1 MGQTDHANHNPG
13 KARGD
18 AGNEGLDNLELDG
31 LENRTESV
39 SLSKNAVR
47 RLRKNKMAMTAL
59 SVFLLY
65 VLITL
70 GAKWLPF
77 YSFTFQII
85 DHKNLP
91 PSWSQTAGQLWY
103 ERELKLAER
112 YAERQQRPLN
122 DEEKQQLAEIQA
134 QIKNERIEIDGK
146 MVNPHLRR
154 YLLGTDSLGRD
165 ILSRTIYGGRISI
178 SIGLIGALTAVFI
191 GIVVGSIAG
200 FYGGRIDY
208 LLMRFVDVLYGLPY
222 MLLVI
227 VLMAVLGKSILNL
240 YLALALISWLTV
252 SRVVRGQILSLKNA
266 EFVEAARTMGASTP
280 RIIVKHLIPNTL
292 GVIIVFTTL
301 RIPTFILVEAFLS
314 FLGLGVSA
322 PLASWGSLIGEA
334 VPALETYPW
343 QLFVPSFAMTIFLF
357 AINFLGDGLRDAF
370 DPKDA
375 GGSKK
380 A

>member
-13 KARGD
+13 KAPGHD
-18 AGNEGLDNLELDG
+18 ANHAGLDNLELDS

-59 SVFLLY
+59 SVFLFY
-65 VLITL
+65 VIITL

-122 DEEKQQLAEIQA
+122 DKENQA

-191 GIVVGSIAG
+191 GVVVGSIAG

-227 VLMAVLGKSILNL
+227 VLMAVFGRGILNL

-357 AINFLGDGLRDAF
+357 AMNFLGDGLRDAF

-375 GGSKK
+375 GGATGSKK

>member
-1 MGQTDHANHNPG
+1 MGHIDHANHKTG
-13 KARGD
+13 KAPGQD
-18 AGNEGLDNLELDG
+18 SSNAGLDNLDS

-59 SVFLLY
+59 SVFLFY
-65 VLITL
+65 VIITL

-91 PSWSQTAGQLWY
+91 PSWSKTAGQLWY

-122 DEEKQQLAEIQA
+122 AEEKQQLAEIQA
-134 QIKNERIEIDGK
+134 QIKNERIEINGK

-154 YLLGTDSLGRD
+154 YFLGTDSLGRD

-227 VLMAVLGKSILNL
+227 VLMAVFGRGILNL

-357 AINFLGDGLRDAF
+357 AMNFLGDGLRDAF

>member
-1 MGQTDHANHNPG
+1 MGIAKTKMDSSDSQDAQGASQSTLMGQ
-13 KARGD
+13 
-18 AGNEGLDNLELDG
+18 EFE
-31 LENRTESV
+31 TESV
-39 SLSKNAVR
+39 SLSKNALR

-65 VLITL
+65 VVITL
-70 GAKWLPF
+70 GTKLLPF

-91 PSWSQTAGQLWY
+91 PSWSKNAGQLWY

-112 YAERQQRPLN
+112 YAERQQRSLN
-122 DEEKQQLAEIQA
+122 DEEKQQLAEIQE

-146 MVNPHLRR
+146 MVNPHLRH

-227 VLMAVLGKSILNL
+227 VLMAVLGKGILNL
-240 YLALALISWLTV
+240 YLSLALISWLTV

-357 AINFLGDGLRDAF
+357 AMNFLGDGLRDAF
-370 DPKDA
+370 DPKDSGSA
-375 GGSKK
+375 GSGKS
-380 A
+380 